1 MSTKRNKNYLEHA
14 MKPDKDKINAMF
26 KDFRKDYSR
35 RDRQQRDSWI
45 LFTIGMIG
53 LCGIIIGLVL
63 GKWLF

>member
-1 MSTKRNKNYLEHA
+1 

-26 KDFRKDYSR
+26 NDIKIDHSR
-35 RDRQQRDSWI
+35 RGRQKRDSWI

>member
-1 MSTKRNKNYLEHA
+1 

-53 LCGIIIGLVL
+53 LCGILIGLAI